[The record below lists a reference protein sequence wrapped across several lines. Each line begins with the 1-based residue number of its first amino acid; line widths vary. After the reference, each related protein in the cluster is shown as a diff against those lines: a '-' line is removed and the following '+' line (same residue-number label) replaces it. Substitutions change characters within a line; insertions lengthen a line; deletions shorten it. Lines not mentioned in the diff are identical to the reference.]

1 MKLDMITVPPHLV
14 CPGCG
19 YEGEHRSQLAVHKR
33 ACSVLRQRVINEIKR
48 LATELGRSP
57 ATADWAK
64 LANPALPAI
73 TWLLA
78 NLGGWR
84 ILLNE
89 AGLTPSDPWL
99 TSQPQAVD
107 DEDEDEA
114 SSSAPVVTVRYYWQ
128 REEDALN
135 EYGYRV

>member
-1 MKLDMITVPPHLV
+1 MKLDMITAPSNLL

-19 YEGEHRSQLAVHKR
+19 YEGEHRSQSAVHKR
-33 ACSVLRQRVINEIKR
+33 SCKVLRQRVIDEIKR

-73 TWLLA
+73 TWLFA
-78 NLGGWR
+78 NLGGWKQ
-84 ILLNE
+84 LLNE

-99 TSQPQAVD
+99 TAQPQAD
-107 DEDEDEA
+107 DDDDDA
-114 SSSAPVVTVRYYWQ
+114 SSSAPVAPVRYYWQ
-128 REEDALN
+128 REEEALK
-135 EYGYRV
+135 EYGYHV